1 MANRSGDEASAR
13 SHTLRMKLQSEPRRE
28 KVAAILTLAGAA
40 CVSLGLAWT
49 LCYLYFGRQELS
61 VVFVALAGVGV
72 LAIYCSKRSNGAS
85 LLLVAHGVLAVICAI
100 ALIDAPIAWVPRSA
114 HLFLL
119 PLAAGA
125 AFTFERRERYGALF
139 FPIAC
144 LGAFAA
150 FAVGALDSL
159 APNIS
164 PPVEVR
170 AWGARANTTISMM
183 LLAAIFAIYRI
194 DSGKRL
200 RMEREL
206 GRAVRNGEI
215 EIHYQPQVRDS
226 GIVSG
231 AEALV
236 RWRHPSGRLLSP
248 DAFIHLAEESALIR
262 EIGLEVLRQAC
273 ETLKHWSGDPRT
285 QALRLAVNISP
296 VQLLDDALVSSVS
309 AIIRAAGV
317 DPALLEF
324 ELTESALSTD
334 TAAMIE
340 RMEELESTGASWALD
355 DFGTGYSSLATLR
368 TLPVRKL
375 KIDRQFLVEA
385 TRQESAQRLLGKII
399 EISHVMGMSAL
410 AEGVETLEQREL
422 LLRLGCDHFQG
433 YLFARPMPRAELQAW
448 LDTQPLPAASMDP
461 HAAAGLR
468 LVHGALHRRVT
479 QGLDGI

>member
-1 MANRSGDEASAR
+1 M
-13 SHTLRMKLQSEPRRE
+13 
-28 KVAAILTLAGAA
+28 AAILMLAGVA
-40 CVSLGLAWT
+40 CLSLGLAWT
-49 LCYLYFGRQELS
+49 LCYLYFGRRELS
-61 VVFVALAGVGV
+61 VVFVGLAVVGV
-72 LAIYCSKRSNGAS
+72 LAIRRSKRSDGAS

-125 AFTFERRERYGALF
+125 ALTFERRERYGALF
-139 FPIAC
+139 FPLAC
-144 LGAFAA
+144 LAAFAA

-159 APNIS
+159 APNLS

-170 AWGARANTTISMM
+170 AWGARANTTISMA

-215 EIHYQPQVRDS
+215 EVHYQPQVRGS

-231 AEALV
+231 VEALV

-248 DAFIHLAEESALIR
+248 DGFIHLAEESTLIR
-262 EIGLEVLRQAC
+262 EVGLEVLRQAC
-273 ETLKHWSGDPRT
+273 EVLRSWSADPRT
-285 QALRLAVNISP
+285 QSLRLAVNISP
-296 VQLLDDALVSSVS
+296 VQLLDDSLVASV
-309 AIIRAAGV
+309 AQIIRAAGV

-324 ELTESALSTD
+324 ELTESALSTEG
-334 TAAMIE
+334 AAMIA
-340 RMEELESTGASWALD
+340 RMEALESTGVSWALD

-385 TRQESAQRLLGKII
+385 TRQESAQQLLGKII
-399 EISHVMGMSAL
+399 EISHVMGMAAL
-410 AEGVETLEQREL
+410 VEGVETREQRDL
-422 LLRLGCDHFQG
+422 LIHLGCDHFQG
-433 YLFARPMPRAELQAW
+433 YLFARPMPRAALQAW
-448 LDTQPLPAASMDP
+448 LDTQSLPIAVGEPGAITAGQASP
-461 HAAAGLR
+461 PEQGIGGAGRNRAPVLET
-468 LVHGALHRRVT
+468 GE
-479 QGLDGI
+479 

>member
-1 MANRSGDEASAR
+1 MRGRSGMDLPEDSQ
-13 SHTLRMKLQSEPRRE
+13 SLRMSSKSEPRRD
-28 KVAAILTLAGAA
+28 KVAAILSLAGSA
-40 CVSLGLAWT
+40 CIFLGVAWT
-49 LCYLYFGRQELS
+49 LCYLYFERYELS
-61 VVFVALAGVGV
+61 VVFFGLTGVGV
-72 LAIYCSKRSNGAS
+72 LAVYRRKRSDDSS
-85 LLLVAHGVLAVICAI
+85 LLLVAHGVLAVVCAI

-125 AFTFERRERYGALF
+125 ALTFERRERYGTLI
-139 FPIAC
+139 FPLIC

-150 FAVGALDSL
+150 FAVGALDPL

-164 PPVEVR
+164 PPLEVR
-170 AWGARANTTISMM
+170 AWGARLNTTTSML

-194 DSGKRL
+194 DTGKRL

-215 EIHYQPQVRDS
+215 EVHYQPQVRDD

-236 RWRHPSGRLLSP
+236 RWRHPSGKLLSP
-248 DAFIHLAEESALIR
+248 DTFIELAEESTLICD
-262 EIGLEVLRQAC
+262 IGMEVLRQSC
-273 ETLKHWSGDPRT
+273 QMLSHWSSDPRT

-296 VQLLDDALVSSVS
+296 AQLMDDSLVPSVS
-309 AIIRAAGV
+309 AIIRETGI

-324 ELTESALSTD
+324 EVTESALATD
-334 TAAMIE
+334 IAAVIG
-340 RMEELESTGASWALD
+340 RMEALESTGASWALD

-375 KIDRQFLVEA
+375 KIDRQFLIEA

-399 EISHVMGMSAL
+399 EISHVMGMTAL
-410 AEGVETLEQREL
+410 AEGVETADQREL
-422 LLRLGCDHFQG
+422 LMRLGCAHFQG
-433 YLFARPMPRAELQAW
+433 YLFARPMPRQEFQAW
-448 LDTQPLPAASMDP
+448 LDTQSLPAI
-461 HAAAGLR
+461 AG
-468 LVHGALHRRVT
+468 
-479 QGLDGI
+479 D